1 MTTRYVAGIPI
12 PDSAMARAATEL
24 MRDTQSRLLFDAAR
38 RTFVFAR
45 LLGNSRELRHD
56 PELLYIGALF
66 LRVGVTALYR
76 HSQQRYEIDSAD
88 AAAEFLS
95 GYGRS
100 REDIAQVWDAIALHT
115 TPEIPQ
121 HKPPMTALL
130 CAAVDTDMLGTYGQ
144 ALCPGAISRILRE
157 FPREPGFKI
166 KFLHTLAL
174 GQLHRPHST
183 FGTINAD
190 VLAFHD
196 RHMKVGGFCE
206 QLLASKWPY

>member
-1 MTTRYVAGIPI
+1 
-12 PDSAMARAATEL
+12 
-24 MRDTQSRLLFDAAR
+24 
-38 RTFVFAR
+38 
-45 LLGNSRELRHD
+45 
-56 PELLYIGALF
+56 
-66 LRVGVTALYR
+66 
-76 HSQQRYEIDSAD
+76 
-88 AAAEFLS
+88 
-95 GYGRS
+95 
-100 REDIAQVWDAIALHT
+100 
-115 TPEIPQ
+115 
-121 HKPPMTALL
+121 MTALL
-130 CAAVDTDMLGTYGQ
+130 SAAVDTDMLGTHGQ
-144 ALCPGAISRILRE
+144 ALSPGAISRILRE

>member
-1 MTTRYVAGIPI
+1 MTTRYVAGILI

-45 LLGNSRELRHD
+45 LLGNSRALRHD

>member
-1 MTTRYVAGIPI
+1 VTTRYVAGIPI

-130 CAAVDTDMLGTYGQ
+130 CAAVDTDILGTYGQ

>member
-56 PELLYIGALF
+56 PELLYIAALF
-66 LRVGVTALYR
+66 LRIGVTALYR

-100 REDIAQVWDAIALHT
+100 REEIAQVWDAVALHT
-115 TPEIPQ
+115 TPGIPA
-121 HKPPMTALL
+121 HKPPLTALL

-144 ALCPGAISRILRE
+144 ALSPSAITRILRE

-196 RHMKVGGFCE
+196 RHLKVGGFCE
-206 QLLASKWPY
+206 QLLASTWPY

>member
-66 LRVGVTALYR
+66 LRIGVTALYR

-95 GYGRS
+95 GYGHS
-100 REDIAQVWDAIALHT
+100 REDIAQVWDAVALHT
-115 TPEIPQ
+115 TPGIPE
-121 HKPPMTALL
+121 HKPPITALL
-130 CAAVDTDMLGTYGQ
+130 SAAVDTDMLGTYGQ

-190 VLAFHD
+190 VLVFHD
-196 RHMKVGGFCE
+196 RRMQVGGFCE

>member
-1 MTTRYVAGIPI
+1 VTTRYVAGIPI

>member
-1 MTTRYVAGIPI
+1 MTIRYVAGIPI

-24 MRDTQSRLLFDAAR
+24 MRDTQPRLLFDAAR

-45 LLGNSRELRHD
+45 LLGNSRELRYD
-56 PELLYIGALF
+56 PELLYVGALF
-66 LRVGVTALYR
+66 LRIGVTTLYR

-100 REDIAQVWDAIALHT
+100 REDIAQVWDAVALHT
-115 TPEIPQ
+115 TPGIPQ
-121 HKPPMTALL
+121 HKPALTALL
-130 CAAVDTDMLGTYGQ
+130 SAAVDTDMLGTYCQ

-166 KFLHTLAL
+166 KLLHTLAL
-174 GQLHRPHST
+174 GQLHRPQST

-196 RHMKVGGFCE
+196 RHLKVGGFCE

>member
-1 MTTRYVAGIPI
+1 
-12 PDSAMARAATEL
+12 MARAATEL

-45 LLGNSRELRHD
+45 LLGNSRELHHD

-66 LRVGVTALYR
+66 LRIGVTALYR

-100 REDIAQVWDAIALHT
+100 REDIAQVWDAVALHT
-115 TPEIPQ
+115 TPGIPE
-121 HKPPMTALL
+121 HKPPITALL

-196 RHMKVGGFCE
+196 RHMQVGGFCE